1 MKLWKVEFTHSWDR
15 SSSVIRNY
23 YFETE
28 EEAKE
33 FVEKG
38 NEILHR
44 NEAYYCH
51 SLSMD
56 KWNNPIDI
64 TVGEVNKEL
73 NKLADEFKD
82 YKY

>member
-1 MKLWKVEFTHSWDR
+1 MKFWKVELNYCWDR
-15 SSSVIRNY
+15 DSSVVQTY

-38 NEILHR
+38 NEVLHR

-51 SLSMD
+51 KLYMD
-56 KWNNPIDI
+56 KWKNPIEI

-73 NKLADEFKD
+73 EKLADKFKN
-82 YKY
+82 YRY